1 MTSLTYRRASESWLD
16 RLPLG
21 NGRLGAMVGVE
32 QTRVR
37 IGVNEATAWSGGI
50 GSAAHGLVDP
60 SDAAAA
66 LERCRALIDADDPV
80 GAEEALRPLQHGYS
94 QAFLPVGEVELQL
107 STAGAA
113 VTRTLDLTTGVHS
126 ATLTVDGGTW
136 EMATATCL
144 EDDVLVHTVRS
155 STAAEV
161 RISLSTPLRIV
172 STEVTADALTLVAA
186 LPADVAPGHEPD
198 SPALT
203 WDLPGVDPL
212 HVVVRLRVT
221 TDGEPATDGEALL
234 IRSATH
240 THPAVAVETTF
251 TTPTRPPEALENAHS
266 RAVLRA
272 VTAPEEAL
280 RRHALAHAERARSF
294 TVRMGPGRT
303 SDEVAATVGD
313 PDERLRAVASGGD
326 LPATDPELVALL
338 LEYCRYLLLSS
349 SRDGC
354 LPANLQG
361 IWNDDLQ
368 PPWSSA
374 YTLNINLPMN
384 YWGAESTG
392 ASGSHRALLPLLEAL
407 AERGEDTAR
416 RLYAARGW
424 VAHHNSDAWAYT
436 LPTNGDASWSQWAM
450 GGAWLVRQFDE
461 QRRFGAMDAD
471 TLKRFWPVARGAS
484 RFLLDFVRRDADG
497 VPYTSPS
504 TSPENRYL
512 HRGRPAS
519 LTRSSAMDR
528 ALVRDVLLLTAD
540 IAATCDPED
549 LIADEARS
557 VADRIPGPGVSA
569 DGTIAEWGEPRE
581 PEDVH
586 HRHLSH
592 LFGWYPGAAEPDPVD
607 AAAAATLDARG
618 DDSTGWSL
626 AWKIALRARL
636 GDGAAVGRLLNL
648 VMRPAD
654 DRAGM
659 AHRGGLYPNLFAA
672 HPPFQIDG
680 NLGFLGAFV
689 ESLLQSHRPGRIDV
703 LPALAPGLDEGAV
716 TGLVARP
723 GILVDLAWRHGR
735 PTRVSLMARSP
746 QHAGRYLLTHGG
758 NEQEVDVPAD
768 GWVHVDF
775 DPAP

>member
-1 MTSLTYRRASESWLD
+1 MTSLTYRHASKSWLD

-32 QTRVR
+32 PTRVR
-37 IGVNEATAWSGGI
+37 IGLNEATAWSGGV
-50 GSAAHGLVDP
+50 GSAAQGLVDP
-60 SDAAAA
+60 LDASAA
-66 LERCRALIDADDPV
+66 LSRGRALIDADDPV

-94 QAFLPVGEVELQL
+94 QAFLPVGEVEVQL
-107 STAGAA
+107 PTAGAA
-113 VTRTLDLTTGVHS
+113 VTRTLDLTTGVHT
-126 ATLTVDGGTW
+126 AALTVDGGTW
-136 EMATATCL
+136 EMTTATCL

-155 STAAEV
+155 STPGEV
-161 RISLSTPLRIV
+161 RISLSTPLKVV
-172 STEVTADALTLVAA
+172 STEVAADALTLVAA
-186 LPADVAPGHEPD
+186 LPADVAPSHEPD

-203 WDLPGVDPL
+203 WDLPGIEPL
-212 HVVVRLRVT
+212 HAVVRLRVT
-221 TDGEPATDGEALL
+221 TDGEPAADGEALL
-234 IRSATH
+234 IRGATS
-240 THPAVAVETTF
+240 THVAVALETTF
-251 TTPTRPPEALENAHS
+251 TSATRPPEALQDAIG
-266 RAVLRA
+266 RAVMRA
-272 VTAPEEAL
+272 TAVPDEAL
-280 RRHALAHAERARSF
+280 RRHVLAHAERARRF
-294 TVRMGPGRT
+294 TVRLGPDRAFDGA
-303 SDEVAATVGD
+303 AATGRD
-313 PDERLRAVASGGD
+313 PAERLRAGAAGGD
-326 LPATDPELVALL
+326 VPATDPALVALL

-361 IWNDDLQ
+361 IWNAELQ

-407 AERGEDTAR
+407 AERGQDTAR
-416 RLYAARGW
+416 RLYGARGW

-461 QRRFGAMDAD
+461 QRRFGGMDED
-471 TLKRFWPVARGAS
+471 TLRRFWPVARGAS
-484 RFLLDFVRRDADG
+484 RFLLDFLRLDADG
-497 VPYTSPS
+497 VPFTSPS

-512 HRGRPAS
+512 HQGRPAS

-528 ALVRDVLLLTAD
+528 ALVRDVLLLTAE

-549 LIADEARS
+549 PIAHEARKM
-557 VADRIPGPGVSA
+557 ATRIPGPRVSA
-569 DGTIAEWGEPRE
+569 DGTVAEWGEPRE
-581 PEDVH
+581 QEDVQ

-592 LFGWYPGAAEPDPVD
+592 LFGWYPGAAEPGPVD

-648 VMRPAD
+648 VLRPAD
-654 DRAGM
+654 DGAGI

-689 ESLLQSHRPGRIDV
+689 ESLLQSHRPGRIEV
-703 LPALAPGLDEGAV
+703 LPALAPGLDDGAV

-723 GILVDLAWRHGR
+723 GIHVDLAWRHRR
-735 PTRVSLMARSP
+735 PTRVTLAARSP
-746 QHAGRYLLTHGG
+746 QHAGRYLLAHCG
-758 NEQEVDVPAD
+758 EELDVEVPAQ
-768 GWVHVDF
+768 GRVHVDF
-775 DPAP
+775 DPAH